1 MMTLGNCLK
10 IIKLQL
16 KLRLKFNNVEVYNR
30 YMEVLENETSK

>member
-1 MMTLGNCLK
+1 MMALGDCLK